1 MILDLIWTFL
11 ISIAPVGEARL
22 GMPWAFGV
30 MGPNPPIFII
40 YIVALVGNLLI
51 FPLFYSIIRYSNKVL
66 WRRRFYKK
74 SSVYLSRRAKKKVGG
89 SINKYGIWGLMVFV
103 MIPLPVTGAY
113 IGTIAA
119 FVLGMD
125 YKKAFFAVSLGVF
138 ISCSLIALAF
148 YFGAAIW

>member
-1 MILDLIWTFL
+1 MLLDLIWTFL
-11 ISIAPVGEARL
+11 ISISPVGEARAGIPYAITVGKIPVWL
-22 GMPWAFGV
+22 
-30 MGPNPPIFII
+30 
-40 YIVALVGNLLI
+40 ALVVGLAANLLV

-125 YKKAFFAVSLGVF
+125 YKKAFLAVSLGVT
-138 ISCSLIALAF
+138 ISCVLIAAGF
-148 YFGAAIW
+148 YFSDLIW